1 MFLSDIEKFGI
12 YTLLFTSSSL
22 QLLLEKKNKEIK
34 NHIIKKK
41 DEYIMKMCSQFSTVI
56 KIEEPWQGTSD
67 SPCLSSHH
75 LTGCPRFILHSVWVT
90 KKIL

>member
-1 MFLSDIEKFGI
+1 M